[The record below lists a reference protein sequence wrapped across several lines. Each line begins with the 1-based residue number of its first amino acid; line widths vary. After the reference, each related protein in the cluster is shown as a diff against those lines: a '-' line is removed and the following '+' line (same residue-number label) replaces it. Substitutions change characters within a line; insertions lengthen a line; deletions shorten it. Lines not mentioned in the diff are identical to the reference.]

1 MKIFQ
6 KVNLLIE
13 EAKKLKTKARV
24 PLDEAWKILQNA
36 LTEIVIE
43 IQNELSEWAG
53 ESKKIIAMEALSNF
67 YDNVIEKV
75 DIPGVPNIIEPIV
88 DKYIK
93 KLLLLIASGS
103 IDSMVATLKKIG
115 VFKNKDEIV
124 NGSIDSVSPTVHQI
138 NKDEV

>member
-1 MKIFQ
+1 
-6 KVNLLIE
+6 
-13 EAKKLKTKARV
+13 
-24 PLDEAWKILQNA
+24 
-36 LTEIVIE
+36 
-43 IQNELSEWAG
+43 
-53 ESKKIIAMEALSNF
+53 MEALSNF